1 MIIKRPLEI
10 KDFKAFY
17 RFKKKALYYT
27 VINGQLYKR
36 RGKSQLIRLIINSF
50 KKRKKVINSCY
61 NKLSYKRQEST
72 YCKVFTRFF

>member
-50 KKRKKVINSCY
+50 KKKK
-61 NKLSYKRQEST
+61 ESS
-72 YCKVFTRFF
+72 